1 MTKLNLKNA
10 HIKAISSEDGLFA
23 IVLTCRLCDVDGEV
37 LEHFGLTAEIKS
49 KER

>member
-10 HIKAISSEDGLFA
+10 HIEAIPGEDGMFA
-23 IVLTCRLCDVDGEV
+23 IVLACRLCDVEGEV
-37 LEHFGLTAEIKS
+37 LEQFGLTVEIKS